1 MKNFK
6 SKTNIQDKSSN
17 LNIERSANESKGYK
31 TRKDISYEVLNDVEL
46 KVISTQKRDNANVEE
61 HKDEEWVHAT
71 SSKLLINECNLN
83 NAIEIK
89 RSANNCI
96 DIASTFSNQKD
107 FNVASAV
114 LNKIDQVRFV
124 DVLFKI

>member
-1 MKNFK
+1 MAF
-6 SKTNIQDKSSN
+6 
-17 LNIERSANESKGYK
+17 
-31 TRKDISYEVLNDVEL
+31 

-124 DVLFKI
+124 DVLFKVIIVISF